1 MNKNTSVWLIIP
13 QTNLHVGNESVVNFS
28 VIDKSVQRD
37 VVTNIPCINSSSL
50 KGALKEYLSQEG
62 LIAKDEIRSLFGSVK
77 NDKDENG
84 KKNEETQKGSAVFFD
99 ANLLFIP
106 ERCSKKDDE
115 NEDDIGTVY
124 KLAYSIEILQEFID
138 RARKLRASCEL
149 KDLLIKA
156 TLDAGKTKSNNIIRF
171 AKTTKKTVKEFNEL
185 CNDDNLPIIA
195 RNCLDNGESVNL
207 WYEQVVPSK
216 SVFATMIMTPNGE
229 LDLLNNQIVQ
239 IGAHAS
245 IGYGFC
251 KMVKLCKEA

>member
-13 QTNLHVGNESVVNFS
+13 QTNLHVGNESMVNFS

-50 KGALKEYLSQEG
+50 KGALKEYLS
-62 LIAKDEIRSLFGSVK
+62 KDDMKGKVEIKKLFGS
-77 NDKDENG
+77 DKINKDD
-84 KKNEETQKGSAVFFD
+84 TQKGEAVFFD

-106 ERCSKKDDE
+106 ERCIDGKDVFRYAYCNELVNDFVERAKGLGVTCSADGIKKAG
-115 NEDDIGTVY
+115 DI
-124 KLAYSIEILQEFID
+124 
-138 RARKLRASCEL
+138 
-149 KDLLIKA
+149 KD
-156 TLDAGKTKSNNIIRF
+156 TNSQIRETEKF
-171 AKTTKKTVKEFNEL
+171 KEL

-229 LDLLNNQIVQ
+229 LDILHNQIVQ

-245 IGYGFC
+245 IGYGYC
-251 KMVKLCKEA
+251 KMVKL